1 MSREEI
7 EGMRFSRLVI
17 VIIAVGVG
25 LAPGSVATGEDGLP
39 PEFQQIIPRGQ
50 IASVDTPRFVPA
62 SEARLPPEA
71 WVLGVLVDGQARAYS
86 LNLLNRHEV
95 VNDRV
100 GEKSFAA
107 VW

>member
-1 MSREEI
+1 
-7 EGMRFSRLVI
+7 MRIPRLVAAF
-17 VIIAVGVG
+17 VAALVGMS
-25 LAPGSVATGEDGLP
+25 PGSRAASEDGLP
-39 PEFQQIIPRGQ
+39 SDFKQIIPRGQ

-71 WVLGVLVDGQARAYS
+71 WVLGLSIDGQARAYS
-86 LNLLNRHEV
+86 LNLLNRHEI
-95 VNDRV
+95 VNDAI

>member
-1 MSREEI
+1 
-7 EGMRFSRLVI
+7 MRIPRLV
-17 VIIAVGVG
+17 AF
-25 LAPGSVATGEDGLP
+25 SVALGAGVVPGAVAAGDDGLP
-39 PEFQQIIPRGQ
+39 SDFKQIIPRGQ

-71 WVLGVLVDGQARAYS
+71 WVLGLSIDGQARAYS
-86 LNLLNRHEV
+86 LNLLNRHEI
-95 VNDRV
+95 VNDAI

>member
-1 MSREEI
+1 
-7 EGMRFSRLVI
+7 MRIPRLAAFFV
-17 VIIAVGVG
+17 ALGVG
-25 LAPGSVATGEDGLP
+25 FVPGAMAAGEDDLP
-39 PEFQQIIPRGQ
+39 GEFQQIIPRGQ

-71 WVLGVLVDGQARAYS
+71 WVLGVSIDGQARAYS
-86 LNLLNRHEV
+86 LNLLNRHEI
-95 VNDRV
+95 VNDSI

>member
-1 MSREEI
+1 
-7 EGMRFSRLVI
+7 MRIPRLAAAWVAI
-17 VIIAVGVG
+17 GV
-25 LAPGSVATGEDGLP
+25 SVAAGSGAAGDDRLP
-39 PEFQQIIPRGQ
+39 VEFQQIIPRGQ

-62 SEARLPPEA
+62 AQAKLPPEA

-86 LNLLNRHEV
+86 LNLLNRHEI
-95 VNDRV
+95 VNDAI